1 MRSWIRILRDVPIAI
16 FCLLEHLREGAQN
29 LQRFITEESTA
40 PSIENESASDLNLP
54 NDALP
59 DVNDRMQFVRWE
71 WNPFDHQA
79 HTHSLCNTM
88 LDSHPYN
95 GHTTTQDSHFARVL
109 IMTRSDGDEMYSRV
123 TTSVYVVLGL
133 EELNAYDGVREH

>member
-59 DVNDRMQFVRWE
+59 DVNDRMQHDARFSSVQR
-71 WNPFDHQA
+71 A
-79 HTHSLCNTM
+79 HH
-88 LDSHPYN
+88 HP
-95 GHTTTQDSHFARVL
+95 
-109 IMTRSDGDEMYSRV
+109 
-123 TTSVYVVLGL
+123 GL
-133 EELNAYDGVREH
+133 ALRQSAHHDPIRR